1 MIRFQATSSLINS
14 NTFWTD
20 GRYTGSFIGLNLTSS
35 FSGEKT
41 LVLADVV
48 SAKYNGQGS
57 WILFK
62 TSGSLLP
69 TSSGQYDLNVYGAAS
84 TDAKWGNIKTQFG
97 SEDQTWGTVQS
108 NTVSNQ
114 FLTEDRVYISGS
126 DYDTITNYNYQD
138 NPVYQVYNG

>member
-35 FSGEKT
+35 FSGEKNQI
-41 LVLADVV
+41 LANVV

-69 TSSGQYDLNVYGAAS
+69 TSSGQYDLNVYGAARA
-84 TDAKWGNIKTQFG
+84 DAKWGNIKTQFG